1 MNQIKSYTNQGDYN
15 PTGDWDCAVVSLWH
29 LPQGEYLIN
38 MLHYNGGEN
47 TETVMWVKNVTDN
60 IKHLEF
66 RYKPFWGGG
75 FSTIQNILIRNNDTQ
90 ITAYVKTPS
99 ANTHTSM
106 YLTAI
111 FLHDIE

>member
-1 MNQIKSYTNQGDYN
+1 M
-15 PTGDWDCAVVSLWH
+15 SLWH
-29 LPQGEYLIN
+29 LPRGEYLVN
-38 MLHYNGGEN
+38 MLHYNTGEN
-47 TETVMWVKNVTDN
+47 TETIIWVKNVTDD

-75 FSTIQNILIRNNDTQ
+75 FSPIQPITIRNNDTQ
-90 ITAYVKTPS
+90 LTAFIKTPN
-99 ANTHTSM
+99 ANTNSGM